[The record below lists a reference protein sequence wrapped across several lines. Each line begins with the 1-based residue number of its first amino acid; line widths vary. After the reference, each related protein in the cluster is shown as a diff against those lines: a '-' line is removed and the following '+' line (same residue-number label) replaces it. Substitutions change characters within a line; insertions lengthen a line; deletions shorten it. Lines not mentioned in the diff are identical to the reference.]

1 MNHKSKS
8 VVSIIGGKDGP
19 TSIYIAGKSTKQP
32 LKNRIRNTV
41 YRYRRKKVE
50 KTLVANTHNL
60 KQVVEYARNSFGLV
74 EVVPDEREYIEQQ
87 RSIREGL
94 ILQYKSEILG
104 DRADI
109 SKPDVS
115 SEKSIREY
123 WEKLEARSEAIAE
136 LPDSVISMDF
146 HLYKIKIGDDVLEIG
161 VDYIWNIFGT
171 SYVGNGKA
179 MKQFKKISRDLYLYY
194 GVDEDD
200 IKNKTKRYL
209 SLVTILSS

>member
-1 MNHKSKS
+1 M
-8 VVSIIGGKDGP
+8 
-19 TSIYIAGKSTKQP
+19 
-32 LKNRIRNTV
+32 
-41 YRYRRKKVE
+41 
-50 KTLVANTHNL
+50 
-60 KQVVEYARNSFGLV
+60 EYARNSFGLI

-109 SKPDVS
+109 SKLDVS
-115 SEKSIREY
+115 NEKSIREY
-123 WEKLEARSEAIAE
+123 LEKLEARSEAIAE
-136 LPDSVISMDF
+136 LPDNVISMDF
-146 HLYKIKIGDDVLEIG
+146 HLYKINIGDDVLEIG

-209 SLVTILSS
+209 SLVTVLSS